1 MTLPL
6 STDDVLVQQLREW
19 MPTRR
24 WFAAKNVGIVEVS
37 ILLREKL
44 YEDHENGALTVEHVV
59 VAVDSV
65 GLDAQIYQVPL
76 GYRPG
81 LPDDLTPWALPEAPT
96 PTMPA
101 YDGLRDPD
109 VIARYTAGF
118 AGARAVGSLEFA
130 LVEDHVVEP
139 GLRARVLNAEQ
150 SNTSV
155 VLGEHLL
162 LKLFRRIEPGVN
174 PDVELHGALGEV
186 GCQFVAPLRGWID
199 ADVQGSRT
207 TLAMLQDFAANSA
220 DGWSMALTS
229 VRDLFAEADLRAD
242 ELGTDFAGESER
254 LGVAVASVHADLARL
269 PGADLRP
276 MGSGAVAGMLERLDL
291 AVQVVPE
298 LAAYRDGARAL
309 FEAASDAGPTP
320 VQRIHG
326 DLHLGQVLRTPDR
339 WLLIDF
345 EGEPVKSI
353 ADRQRPDSPLRDVAG
368 MLRSFDYAGHHALG
382 DQGASHT
389 SQRVFRANEWTERN
403 CSAFCDGYA
412 SVAGFDPRDHPAVL
426 LAYEL
431 DKAVYEAIYEAR
443 HRPQWLVLPMR
454 AIARLAG

>member
-1 MTLPL
+1 MTLPV
-6 STDDVLVQQLREW
+6 SPDDVLAQQLVQW
-19 MPTRR
+19 LPSRR
-24 WFAAKNVGIVEVS
+24 WYAAKNSAVDGVR
-37 ILLREKL
+37 ILLRETL
-44 YEDHENGALTVEHVV
+44 SADDALIVEHVV
-59 VAVDSV
+59 IAVDSAATDTQ
-65 GLDAQIYQVPL
+65 LYQVPL

-81 LPDDLTPWALPEAPT
+81 LPDHLLAWALPEAPT
-96 PTMPA
+96 PTLPA

-109 VIARYTAGF
+109 VIACYTKGF
-118 AGARAVGSLEFA
+118 AGTASAGA
-130 LVEDHVVEP
+130 LQFDLTADYVVEP
-139 GLRARVLNAEQ
+139 GLHARVLEAEQ

-155 VLGEHLL
+155 VLGESLL
-162 LKLFRRIEPGVN
+162 LKVFRRIEPGIN
-174 PDVELHGALGEV
+174 PDVELHRALGEV
-186 GCQFVAPLRGWID
+186 GCEFVAPLRGWID
-199 ADVQGSRT
+199 AVVEGSQT
-207 TLAMLQDFAANSA
+207 TVAMLQDYAANSA

-229 VRDLFAEADLRAD
+229 VRDLFAEADLHAD

-254 LGVAVASVHADLARL
+254 LGIAVAKVHADLARL
-269 PGADLRP
+269 PGASLRP

-291 AVQVVPE
+291 AVAAIPE

-309 FEAASDAGPTP
+309 FEAATDAGPTP

-326 DLHLGQVLRTPDR
+326 DLHLGQVLRTPER

-353 ADRQRPDSPLRDVAG
+353 AERQQPDSPLRDVAG

-382 DQGASHT
+382 DAGPSNT
-389 SQRVFRANEWTERN
+389 SQRMFRATEWTERN
-403 CSAFCDGYA
+403 CSAFCDGYG
-412 SVAGFDPRDHPAVL
+412 SIAGFDPRDHAAVL

-443 HRPQWLVLPMR
+443 HRPQWLPLPMR